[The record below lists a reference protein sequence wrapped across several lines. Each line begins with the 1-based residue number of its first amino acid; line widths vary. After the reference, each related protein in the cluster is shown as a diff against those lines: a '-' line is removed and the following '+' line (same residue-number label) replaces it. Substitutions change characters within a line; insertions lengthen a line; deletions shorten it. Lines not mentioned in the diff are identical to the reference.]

1 MAIVE
6 YTPGTTPALGEPEP
20 QLSPNALAVLEK
32 RYLRRDEAGSVIETP
47 GQMFWRVAWNV
58 AQADRLYGAGEEEV
72 WRTAREFYRLMAFTE
87 FLPNSP
93 TLMNAG
99 NELQQL
105 AACFVL
111 PVEDSLDGIFEALKW
126 QAKIHQSGGGTGF
139 GFSRLRPKGDFVK
152 STMGVASGPV
162 SFMRIFDAAT
172 QTVKQ
177 GGKRRGAN
185 MGILRVDHPDIP
197 EFITCKDDLT
207 QVTNFNISVAVT
219 DTFMEA
225 VKKGETYDI
234 VNPRTGQVARRL
246 DAREVFDK
254 IAYQA
259 WKNGEPGLFFLDTTN
274 RTNPCPQ
281 ISDFEATNP
290 CVTGD
295 TLVAT
300 ERGLLTIKEIAERY
314 PDGGISIATDR
325 RVPAEVV
332 TESNGL
338 FYVAGDQAERG
349 IRLDPIVGAWCSGVK
364 PTWRLQTKSGYELM
378 ATVDHKVL
386 TNEGWVPVENLVP
399 GRHRLLIQSGEGSF
413 PEDHTLP
420 FRAANIHIGRNGRVT
435 ALNLPTEWSP
445 EMGLVLGWLVGDGWL
460 RSGDRNCRVGFTFS
474 RLDAPMFARLKPV
487 LEGWYGRRVRA
498 VQRLNGVYHLSFHSR
513 PFVEFFE
520 RLGALPVDGAEK
532 EVPRSL
538 FQAPRDV
545 VVAFLQALFTADGTV
560 RDSPKTNS
568 SWIALTSKSR
578 RLLQG
583 VQILL
588 LNLGIRSTILD
599 RSRPP
604 RPATFA
610 YTAKDGTQRRYGSDG
625 ILYELAIF
633 GEGRERFRQEIGFL
647 DEKQARLSSIRFR
660 GFHEVRFEDLLLIKE
675 LVGEREVYD
684 LTEPMSHSMICNGI
698 VVRQCGEQPL
708 LPFESCN
715 LGSIDLDK
723 HMAYRNG
730 KWDVDWTKLERTI
743 RTAAHLLDNVIDMN
757 SYPVPQIE
765 EMTKLTRKIGLG
777 VMGFAR
783 MLFKLGVAYDSPEGV
798 EFGRRAM
805 KFVKDIGYDE
815 SGKLAESRGPYPA
828 WKGSRHEQLGI
839 KVRNSYVTTV
849 APTGTLSMIADT
861 SGGCEPE
868 FSLIWYK
875 NVMDGTHLPYV
886 LDYFIEIAKKEGW
899 WREDL
904 LDKILNHSGRAR
916 GLKEIPEKWQR
927 VFAVSFDVA
936 SEWHVRMQAAFQEY
950 CDAAV
955 SKTINL
961 PASATVDDVKK
972 AYLLAYELG
981 CKGIT
986 VYRDRS
992 RTDQVLNVGV
1002 SGKEKGEGKAEA
1014 PKEIRVEVPKMV
1026 PLPQPLKPRPRPD
1039 VITGRTQK
1047 IMTGY
1052 GAVYITINEDDQG
1065 LFEIFAQ
1072 AGRGGGYTASFTE
1085 AVARLVSLCLRSGIP
1100 VDEII
1105 DQLEGI
1111 RSPRIAYDH
1120 GEHILSIPDA
1130 IAKTLKR
1137 HIGARPVG
1145 VQPPLGAFE
1154 ELGGIETDNEIEK
1167 EARDERALIKAGLNP
1182 ECPECGRTLV
1192 YEEGCVRC
1200 HTCGYS
1206 EC

>member
-1 MAIVE
+1 MKPVC
-6 YTPGTTPALGEPEP
+6 
-20 QLSPNALAVLEK
+20 
-32 RYLRRDEAGSVIETP
+32 
-47 GQMFWRVAWNV
+47 
-58 AQADRLYGAGEEEV
+58 RLV
-72 WRTAREFYRLMAFTE
+72 T
-87 FLPNSP
+87 
-93 TLMNAG
+93 
-99 NELQQL
+99 
-105 AACFVL
+105 
-111 PVEDSLDGIFEALKW
+111 
-126 QAKIHQSGGGTGF
+126 
-139 GFSRLRPKGDFVK
+139 
-152 STMGVASGPV
+152 ASGYSV
-162 SFMRIFDAAT
+162 KAT
-172 QTVKQ
+172 
-177 GGKRRGAN
+177 
-185 MGILRVDHPDIP
+185 VDHRFLTPD
-197 EFITCKDDLT
+197 
-207 QVTNFNISVAVT
+207 
-219 DTFMEA
+219 
-225 VKKGETYDI
+225 GW
-234 VNPRTGQVARRL
+234 RRL
-246 DAREVFDK
+246 DALQV
-254 IAYQA
+254 
-259 WKNGEPGLFFLDTTN
+259 
-274 RTNPCPQ
+274 
-281 ISDFEATNP
+281 
-290 CVTGD
+290 GD
-295 TLVAT
+295 TV
-300 ERGLLTIKEIAERY
+300 LL
-314 PDGGISIATDR
+314 
-325 RVPAEVV
+325 
-332 TESNGL
+332 
-338 FYVAGDQAERG
+338 
-349 IRLDPIVGAWCSGVK
+349 
-364 PTWRLQTKSGYELM
+364 
-378 ATVDHKVL
+378 
-386 TNEGWVPVENLVP
+386 
-399 GRHRLLIQSGEGSF
+399 QSGAGAF
-413 PEDHTLP
+413 PETRTLP
-420 FRAANIHIGRNGRVT
+420 FLMGDEIRGRNGRVYRFRF
-435 ALNLPTEWSP
+435 PREWS
-445 EMGLVLGWLVGDGWL
+445 EDLGFALGWLVGDGWL
-460 RSGDRNCRVGFTFS
+460 RSGDKDCRVGFTFAAKDRDARERVERFMAS
-474 RLDAPMFARLKPV
+474 ILARRLQPV
-487 LEGWYGRRVRA
+487 RRE
-498 VQRLNGVYHLSFHSR
+498 NGVYHLSFHSKY
-513 PFVEFFE
+513 VVQFFQ
-520 RLGALPVDGAEK
+520 RLGVRAWQSHEK
-532 EVPRSL
+532 RVPEPIFR
-538 FQAPRDV
+538 APRDAV
-545 VVAFLQALFTADGTV
+545 LGFLRGLFGADGTANFEPGSNAYV
-560 RDSPKTNS
+560 R
-568 SWIALTSKSR
+568 LTSTSR
-578 RLLQG
+578 GLLDDVQRLLIHLG
-583 VQILL
+583 V
-588 LNLGIRSTILD
+588 RSTVYYRTKATPRAFRYVSRDGLARIYAAQRELFELSISRSNVLRLLD
-599 RSRPP
+599 LVGDALAPDKVALLR
-604 RPATFA
+604 AH
-610 YTAKDGTQRRYGSDG
+610 RYRA
-625 ILYELAIF
+625 EA
-633 GEGRERFRQEIGFL
+633 
-647 DEKQARLSSIRFR
+647 
-660 GFHEVRFEDLLLIKE
+660 FEDRVAAIE
-675 LVGEREVYD
+675 HSGEDEVYD
-684 LTEPMSHSMICNGI
+684 LQEPVTHSFVGNCLIMHN
-698 VVRQCGEQPL
+698 CGEQPL

-715 LGSIDLDK
+715 LGSLDLDK
-723 HMAYRNG
+723 HMVQKDG

-743 RTAAHLLDNVIDMN
+743 RTAAHMLDNVIDMN
-757 SYPVPQIE
+757 AYPVPQIE

-798 EFGRRAM
+798 EFGRRVM

-916 GLKEIPEKWQR
+916 GLKEVPEKWQR

-936 SEWHVRMQAAFQEY
+936 SEWHVRMQAAFQEH

-972 AYLLAYELG
+972 AYLLAYDLG

-986 VYRDRS
+986 VYRDQS